1 MFNEPVINKENAA
14 INLLKSFLEIRL
26 NNQSKMKAQDQNSN
40 AYYIDYS
47 IFSNDQLVT
56 YLRLGLSEL
65 NQTLN
70 TEFSFENI
78 NLTKYSD
85 IIVES
90 ATINALSDYCVIE
103 AGRGQ
108 EGSEL
113 ARRIQEICNAMR
125 GTHLTKLANLKDA
138 YFIRTW
144 DMIDN
149 SPEAQ
154 KINQQVEQLAK
165 EMRQKP
171 LNKKDNSFLWTILGG
186 VLFAG
191 LAVSKSSAPKEKITK
206 NE

>member
-26 NNQSKMKAQDQNSN
+26 NNPFKMKTQDQNNN

-65 NQTLN
+65 NQTIN

-85 IIVES
+85 IIIES

-113 ARRIQEICNAMR
+113 ARRIQEICNTMR

-138 YFIRTW
+138 YFIGTW
-144 DMIDN
+144 DN
-149 SPEAQ
+149 
-154 KINQQVEQLAK
+154 QVEQLNT
-165 EMRQKP
+165 EMRQAS
-171 LNKKDNSFLWTILGG
+171 NKKNDNSFLWTILCG
-186 VLFAG
+186 VVFAG
-191 LAVSKSSAPKEKITK
+191 LAASKSSAPKEKVAK
-206 NE
+206 K